1 MKKIIYTLL
10 ALLISPI
17 IYANGLTHPLDF
29 KGTEKEKNHVITYI
43 KGSVKETYSKI
54 GMGDPSTL
62 RMMEREELK
71 SFKALTKVKNRKLL
85 DGVIKQY
92 CNIGMCN
99 YNTILMMY
107 NEQNKASNEKL
118 EW

>member
-1 MKKIIYTLL
+1 MKTRLYILL
-10 ALLISPI
+10 ALLISPS
-17 IYANGLTHPLDF
+17 IYANGLTNPLDF
-29 KGTEKEKNHVITYI
+29 KGSEKEKNYVISYI
-43 KGSVKETYSKI
+43 KDNVKETYTKI

-62 RMMEREELK
+62 RMMENEELK
-71 SFKALTKVKNRKLL
+71 SFKLLTKVKNRTLL
-85 DGVIKQY
+85 NGVIRQY

-107 NEQNKASNEKL
+107 NEQNKASKAKL

>member
-1 MKKIIYTLL
+1 MKKSLF
-10 ALLISPI
+10 ALLLILIAPI
-17 IYANGLTHPLDF
+17 AYAGSLAHPLDF
-29 KGTEKEKNHVITYI
+29 KGTEKEKNYVISYI
-43 KGSVKETYSKI
+43 KDSVKKQYSKI

-62 RMMEREELK
+62 RMMEKEELK
-71 SFKALTKVKNRKLL
+71 SFKELTKVKNRKLL

-107 NEQNKASNEKL
+107 NEQNKASKEKL